1 MYIENLIW
9 DEYNVEHIANHQVR
23 PEEVEDTIWDDPWLE
38 RRRGRRRYHVY
49 GQTSGGRYLFIVL
62 DKVNGS
68 LFYVVT
74 GRDMTKRE
82 KNYYRQR
89 R

>member
-1 MYIENLIW
+1 MWSILP
-9 DEYNVEHIANHQVR
+9 DTTFV
-23 PEEVEDTIWDDPWLE
+23 PKKVEDTIGDDPWVE
-38 RRRGRRRYHVY
+38 RRRGRQRYHVY

-62 DKVNGS
+62 DRENGA

-74 GRDMTKRE
+74 ARDMTKRE

>member
-23 PEEVEDTIWDDPWLE
+23 PEEVEDIIWDDPWFE
-38 RRRGRRRYHVY
+38 RRRGRQRYHVY

-62 DKVNGS
+62 DKVDDS

-74 GRDMTKRE
+74 ARDMTKRE